1 LTYSQLIINSKRIPA
16 PSPCRTFPDVN
27 SYVFFKNA
35 EDFFIDKKKLF
46 HYSFI
51 FAFITIALKEEPV
64 YIDQPLR
71 HFMDKL
77 ASKSPEPGGGS
88 VAALTGAMGAAL
100 VSMVSNLTLGKEKYK
115 DVQKQIEALLQ
126 ESEKLRTEMQD
137 LIQKD
142 TEVYGALS
150 DVYKMPKNTDAE
162 KAARTAKM
170 QEALKKACEVPLE
183 IGLKSLEV
191 AKLAER
197 AADLGNVAAV
207 SDAGVAVL
215 LAQACAQSAA
225 LNVKI
230 NVNSIKDETF
240 NKDAWSRMQSALT
253 QVGALEKSVLAT
265 TYKKMG

>member
-1 LTYSQLIINSKRIPA
+1 M
-16 PSPCRTFPDVN
+16 
-27 SYVFFKNA
+27 
-35 EDFFIDKKKLF
+35 
-46 HYSFI
+46 
-51 FAFITIALKEEPV
+51 
-64 YIDQPLR
+64 YIDQPMR
-71 HFMDKL
+71 HFLDKL

-88 VAALTGAMGAAL
+88 VAALTGSLGAAL

-115 DVQKQIEALLQ
+115 DVQPQVEALLKA
-126 ESEKLRTEMQD
+126 SEKLRTEIQD

-142 TEVYGALS
+142 TEVYGGLS

-170 QEALKKACEVPLE
+170 QEALKLACQVPLE

-197 AADLGNVAAV
+197 AAEIGNVAAV

-230 NVNSIKDETF
+230 NVNSIKDEAY
-240 NKDAWSRMQSALT
+240 NKATWSKMQEAMQ
-253 QVGALEKSVLAT
+253 QVAALEKSVMET

>member
-1 LTYSQLIINSKRIPA
+1 M
-16 PSPCRTFPDVN
+16 
-27 SYVFFKNA
+27 
-35 EDFFIDKKKLF
+35 
-46 HYSFI
+46 
-51 FAFITIALKEEPV
+51 

-77 ASKSPEPGGGS
+77 ASKAPEPGGGS
-88 VAALTGAMGAAL
+88 VAALMGALGAAL
-100 VSMVSNLTLGKEKYK
+100 ISMVANLTLGKEKYK
-115 DVQKQIEALLQ
+115 DVQPQLETLVK
-126 ESEKLRTEMQD
+126 ESEKVRAEMQD
-137 LIQKD
+137 LLQKD
-142 TEVYGALS
+142 TEAFGAFG

-170 QEALKKACEVPLE
+170 QETLKKACQVPFE

-197 AADLGNVAAV
+197 AADIGNVAAV

-230 NVNSIKDETF
+230 NVNSIKDEAY
-240 NKDAWSRMQSALT
+240 NKTTWTRMQDVLT
-253 QVGALEKSVLAT
+253 QVAALEKNVMET
-265 TYKKMG
+265 TYKKM

>member
-1 LTYSQLIINSKRIPA
+1 MTKKRHFIILFIPCHIVII
-16 PSPCRTFPDVN
+16 SLLFE
-27 SYVFFKNA
+27 
-35 EDFFIDKKKLF
+35 ED
-46 HYSFI
+46 
-51 FAFITIALKEEPV
+51 TV

-88 VAALTGAMGAAL
+88 VAALTGSLGAAL

-115 DVQKQIEALLQ
+115 DVQPQIDALLK
-126 ESEKLRTEMQD
+126 ESEKLRADMQD

-142 TEVYGALS
+142 TEAYGALS
-150 DVYKMPKNTDAE
+150 EVYKMPKTSDVE

-170 QEALKKACEVPLE
+170 QEALKKACQVPFE

-197 AADLGNVAAV
+197 AADIGNVAAV

-230 NVNSIKDETF
+230 NVNSIKDDAF
-240 NKDAWSRMQSALT
+240 NKDTWTRMQ
-253 QVGALEKSVLAT
+253 QVMAQVAALEKSVMET

>member
-1 LTYSQLIINSKRIPA
+1 MIAKRRIDIFLLTKKHYFII
-16 PSPCRTFPDVN
+16 
-27 SYVFFKNA
+27 
-35 EDFFIDKKKLF
+35 LF
-46 HYSFI
+46 SFTPT
-51 FAFITIALKEEPV
+51 ITESKEETL

-88 VAALTGAMGAAL
+88 VAALTGAMGSAL

-115 DVQKQIEALLQ
+115 DVQQQVEALLK
-126 ESEKLRTEMQD
+126 ESEKLRVEMQD

-142 TEVYGALS
+142 TEAYGALS
-150 DVYKMPKNTDAE
+150 GVYKMPKTTDAE
-162 KAARTAKM
+162 KAARTARM
-170 QEALKKACEVPLE
+170 QEALKKACQVPFE

-197 AADLGNVAAV
+197 AADIGNVAAV

-230 NVNSIKDETF
+230 NVNSIKDDAF
-240 NKDAWSRMQSALT
+240 NKDTWTKMQNVLA
-253 QVGALEKSVLAT
+253 QVGALERSVMAT

>member
-1 LTYSQLIINSKRIPA
+1 M
-16 PSPCRTFPDVN
+16 
-27 SYVFFKNA
+27 
-35 EDFFIDKKKLF
+35 
-46 HYSFI
+46 
-51 FAFITIALKEEPV
+51 

-88 VAALTGAMGAAL
+88 VAALTGALGAAL
-100 VSMVSNLTLGKEKYK
+100 VSMVSNLTLGKDKYK
-115 DVQKQIEALLQ
+115 DVQPQIEALLK
-126 ESEKLRTEMQD
+126 ESEQLRAEMQD

-142 TEVYGALS
+142 TEAYGALS
-150 DVYKMPKNTDAE
+150 AVYKMPKATDEE

-170 QEALKKACEVPLE
+170 QDALKEACKVPFE

-191 AKLAER
+191 AQLAER
-197 AADLGNVAAV
+197 AADIGNVGAV

-230 NVNSIKDETF
+230 NVNSIKDDSF
-240 NKDAWSRMQSALT
+240 NTATWTRMQDMLAK
-253 QVGALEKSVLAT
+253 VAALEKSVMAT
-265 TYKKMG
+265 TYRKMG

>member
-1 LTYSQLIINSKRIPA
+1 
-16 PSPCRTFPDVN
+16 
-27 SYVFFKNA
+27 
-35 EDFFIDKKKLF
+35 
-46 HYSFI
+46 
-51 FAFITIALKEEPV
+51 V

-115 DVQKQIEALLQ
+115 DVQQQIETLLK

-142 TEVYGALS
+142 TEAYGALS
-150 DVYKMPKNTDAE
+150 DVYKMPKNTDGE

-170 QEALKKACEVPLE
+170 QEALKKACQVPFE

-230 NVNSIKDETF
+230 NVNSIKDDTF
-240 NKDAWSRMQSALT
+240 NKNTWSRMQDVLT
-253 QVGALEKSVLAT
+253 QVSALEKSVMAT